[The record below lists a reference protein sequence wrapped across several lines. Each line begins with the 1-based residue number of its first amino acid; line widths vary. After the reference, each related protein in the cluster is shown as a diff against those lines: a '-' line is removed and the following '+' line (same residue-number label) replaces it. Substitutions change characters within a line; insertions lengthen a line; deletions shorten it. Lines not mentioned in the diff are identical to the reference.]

1 MMVRF
6 GKDKKEFK
14 EDEFRQV
21 MSEFGDSL
29 LVMNDGE
36 IVKSRFIQSILDRF
50 VL

>member
-14 EDEFRQV
+14 EDEFRQD

-29 LVMNDGE
+29 LVIFSTLSLIN
-36 IVKSRFIQSILDRF
+36 SPYC
-50 VL
+50 